1 MAISK
6 GLIWKAAGV
15 VLIIYSI
22 IWGLIGDVPKLNIL
36 EESIRN
42 LYFHVPMWFGMILL
56 LLVSMI
62 FSIRYLT
69 SYKLGNDRIAIE
81 FANTGFAFGI
91 LGFFFFFLWAK
102 FTWGSYFSW
111 DPKQLSTLIALLVYL
126 AYFILRMSI
135 NDNRQRAVVSAV
147 YNIFAFAALIPL
159 LFILPRMTD
168 SLHPGNGGNP
178 GFNAY
183 DLDNRMRM
191 VFYPAVVGWTLIG
204 AWVAQLRYRVRMIE
218 DKRNYKRGLE
228 EFIKDE

>member
-15 VLIIYSI
+15 ILIIYTI

-62 FSIRYLT
+62 FSIRYLS

-81 FANTGFAFGI
+81 FANTGFSFGI
-91 LGFFFFFLWAK
+91 LGFLSGMLWAK
-102 FTWGSYFSW
+102 FTWGAYFSW

-204 AWVAQLRYRVRMIE
+204 AWIAQLRYRVRLIE